1 MISGK
6 AFAYSLGNL
15 GTNIFSQSFATYVLF
30 FYVDHLR
37 ASLGLISLVMG
48 LQAIWHAM
56 LNPILGQLSDATRSR
71 FGRRMPYVAGAAL
84 PLGVTYWMIW
94 RPYVHRAHLP
104 LYFAVVVTAF
114 DLLYLTVVLNWT
126 SLFPELYRTLAERT
140 RVQAWRQG
148 IGVIALM
155 VGVSAPPLIYR
166 RWGWHTMGLLL
177 ALVGTAGFLAA
188 LFGPKERSR
197 PQLPASQARPR
208 PIQAIWQTAADMAFV
223 RYLTMNFLIQFIFSL
238 IPATLPFFA
247 KYVMHVKGSG
257 LTLLLASIF
266 VVALATMYPWARYIY
281 RVGSH
286 RAMVTTI
293 GLLALGV
300 LPFWWLTKMG
310 TALAAGVVLG
320 LGLAGFLSLAD
331 LLIAEVIDA
340 DAERR
345 GRRREGSFYGFNG
358 FVVRFGVTLESLV
371 VYLVFH
377 WTGYHANAAGHATKL
392 VQWGMRCLL
401 GGVPLLALTV
411 ALWAIM
417 TFKVRESPR
426 TPSQPI
432 S

>member
-48 LQAIWHAM
+48 LQAVWHAI
-56 LNPILGQLSDATRSR
+56 LNPVLGQLSDATRSR
-71 FGRRMPYVAGAAL
+71 FGRRVPYMAGATL
-84 PLGVTYWMIW
+84 PLGVAYWLIW
-94 RPYVHRAHLP
+94 RPWVHRAELP
-104 LYFAVVVTAF
+104 LYFAVAVTAF
-114 DLLYLTVVLNWT
+114 DFLYLTVVLNWT

-155 VGVSAPPLIYR
+155 VGVSVPPLIYR

-177 ALVGTAGFLAA
+177 ALIGTAGFLAA
-188 LFGPKERSR
+188 LLGPKEG
-197 PQLPASQARPR
+197 PLAQPPADRQRLGSVR
-208 PIQAIWQTAADMAFV
+208 AILQTAGDRSFL

-247 KYVMHVKGSG
+247 KYVMHIRGLE

-266 VVALATMYPWARYIY
+266 VVALAVMYPWSRYIY

-300 LPFWWLTKMG
+300 LPFWWLTGMVS
-310 TALAAGVVLG
+310 ALAAGVVLG
-320 LGLAGFLSLAD
+320 LGLSGFLSLAD
-331 LLIAEVIDA
+331 LLMAEVIDA

-377 WTGYHANAAGHATKL
+377 WTGYHANAAGHATAL

-401 GGVPLLALTV
+401 AGVPLLALTI

-426 TPSQPI
+426 HPPQSMP
-432 S
+432 